1 LETEIS
7 ATEPYPDFLFSMENS
22 PITMVRYST
31 RLRSF
36 FVYIGIEGTTKE
48 EMQKVCR
55 KGERERR
62 GGEWQQQMGLC
73 LSYQIS
79 S

>member
-1 LETEIS
+1 
-7 ATEPYPDFLFSMENS
+7 
-22 PITMVRYST
+22 MVRYST